1 MELKGGQLTVKLM
14 LYDVIGNPPPP
25 RPQWINIIMDF
36 RSFLFLFACQ
46 DFLGEF
52 GPPIISKTMLRACRI
67 LRYRRVYI
75 I

>member
-14 LYDVIGNPPPP
+14 LYDVIGNNQPPPP
-25 RPQWINIIMDF
+25 RINIIMDF

-52 GPPIISKTMLRACRI
+52 GPPIISKTMLRACCI
-67 LRYRRVYI
+67 LSYRRVYI